1 MASFQSTLLI
11 IATVFLIIILVL
23 FAYSLHNQKQKQKWP
38 PTESSCPDYWV
49 DNGTNGSNCRN
60 VLGLGEETCKSDVNF
75 STAPYVGT
83 GGTCEKKVWAN
94 GCKVTW
100 DGITYGYGNNNPC
113 SPSSSS
119 SSTAGK

>member
-11 IATVFLIIILVL
+11 IATVILIIILVL

-49 DNGTNGSNCRN
+49 DNGTNGSNCVN
-60 VLGLGEETCKSDVNF
+60 TLSLGKCKDAPNF
-75 STAPYVGT
+75 FKAPYVGS
-83 GGTCEKKVWAN
+83 GGSCKKKGWAN
-94 GCKVTW
+94 GCQVTW
-100 DGITYGYGNNNPC
+100 DGITYGYGNNDPC
-113 SPSSSS
+113 TTIS